1 VSDYHDITF
10 IAVHWLRG
18 YVFFMHTSSEY
29 GQNVIK
35 SHRFPLPPC
44 ALALAPTLPPQVQ
57 IPGAAHAMWQG
68 NCSAIELVRTQRYS
82 RNSVGMI
89 NNVNNNS

>member
-1 VSDYHDITF
+1 
-10 IAVHWLRG
+10 
-18 YVFFMHTSSEY
+18 
-29 GQNVIK
+29 
-35 SHRFPLPPC
+35 
-44 ALALAPTLPPQVQ
+44 LPPQVQ